1 MRRQRT
7 NMHPLVHSNH
17 KRSHKRKRYKTRMF
31 VIPIPIHSNHKV
43 LKSTKRSVCKLSLR
57 PNNAIKIPMILVFA
71 EALLFLTENEQ
82 DLGEILTKMT
92 NNLQLVG
99 LEVNQEKTASFFKIP
114 FNLHQDKSNS
124 FMATFK
130 SITQKKSNTSVSS

>member
-1 MRRQRT
+1 
-7 NMHPLVHSNH
+7 
-17 KRSHKRKRYKTRMF
+17 
-31 VIPIPIHSNHKV
+31 
-43 LKSTKRSVCKLSLR
+43 
-57 PNNAIKIPMILVFA
+57 MILVFA

-130 SITQKKSNTSVSS
+130 SITQKKSNTSVSSWKMGDVDQKSQKADSIKQWKSTKYCYPFQELCNLQKPLHHRAIHHYWHPSWHMELKQPHWQK